1 MQMSCLDTFCISHFE
16 ERDKFSRMTE
26 KALLLDKADFA
37 VNRYEVDEERYPQQL
52 DKVASSSGN
61 ARMRADDAMTLVLLE
76 ETSDDDDD
84 SSMGDEDATPHPDA
98 IDLSDDDDDEGHS
111 EEQSI
116 PLVGSRLGAATV
128 TEKENEELA
137 RARGQAT
144 PRKLFDSLSQP
155 GSSNLRRESWPSL
168 SSPSLPPNSTRT
180 QRSKRIADAEDQR
193 RQRVQDDRDAPM
205 VIPSQATVSKSP
217 NPATDV
223 NLIMLNMLQKMQ
235 ENQEASNKRNM
246 DMLEQHRLDTEMR
259 IEQQRKDMDI
269 RMDQQRK
276 DMAIMHEKSVQTIM
290 NQVPVIVHNAL
301 LGVGGVMNVAPLQL
315 KGPSSSQ
322 PALMLTEGH
331 PTPQGSGTSTR
342 GESIGMGK
350 AALPHECGHQNPEKA
365 SSLSP
370 HHSAGAS

>member
-1 MQMSCLDTFCISHFE
+1 
-16 ERDKFSRMTE
+16 MTE

-37 VNRYEVDEERYPQQL
+37 VNGYEVDEDRYPRQP

-61 ARMRADDAMTLVLLE
+61 ARMRADDAMTLVLPE

-84 SSMGDEDATPHPDA
+84 SPIGDEDATPNLDA
-98 IDLSDDDDDEGHS
+98 IDLSDDDDDKGHS

-128 TEKENEELA
+128 TEEENEELA

-144 PRKLFDSLSQP
+144 PRKLFDSISQP
-155 GSSNLRRESWPSL
+155 GSSNLRRESRPSL
-168 SSPSLPPNSTRT
+168 SSPSLPPNPTRT
-180 QRSKRIADAEDQR
+180 RRSKRIADAEDQR
-193 RQRVQDDRDAPM
+193 RQRVQDDGDAPM
-205 VIPSQATVSKSP
+205 VVPSQASVSESP

-259 IEQQRKDMDI
+259 MEQQRKDMDI
-269 RMDQQRK
+269 RMDQQQK
-276 DMAIMHEKSVQTIM
+276 DMAIMHEKSVQTKM
-290 NQVPVIVHNAL
+290 NQVPIIVHNAL

-315 KGPSSSQ
+315 KGPSSLQ
-322 PALMLTEGH
+322 PALMLTEGN

-350 AALPHECGHQNPEKA
+350 AALLHKCGHQNPEKA

-370 HHSAGAS
+370 HHSAGASQPSVMDVDDIARSPDDSAAG